1 MGKRSVAAR
10 VGHPDPDARGNT
22 LYNDE
27 HGEWRSVPGFLETV
41 LIVSSLGW
49 IRCKPRRD
57 RPMGSAFLP
66 MQHPEGYRHVI
77 NDDWSY
83 RVCHLVLWAFSGGPR
98 ERETADHIAKHGGD
112 FMKERGDDR
121 AENLRW
127 ATKSQQS
134 NNRTMLKPQA
144 RSMPVF
150 ARHESW
156 TAFCPPR
163 LFTSLRVASEVLG
176 VIQGNISNVLGT
188 QRNACTT
195 GGWAFEWAESD
206 ECQEDLV
213 TDADGV
219 EKWTSIGQRGCYK
232 VSTHGRCQTMR
243 GRSTNWGP
251 RRTPMPTRGRMYSTL
266 RVDGKLEYMHDLVWG
281 AFGNRPLVDDETVD
295 HVRST
300 EKWNNCLSNLRP
312 ATKSEQR
319 ANQVRAGG
327 VKRRFE

>member
-1 MGKRSVAAR
+1 
-10 VGHPDPDARGNT
+10 
-22 LYNDE
+22 
-27 HGEWRSVPGFLETV
+27 
-41 LIVSSLGW
+41 
-49 IRCKPRRD
+49 
-57 RPMGSAFLP
+57 
-66 MQHPEGYRHVI
+66 
-77 NDDWSY
+77 
-83 RVCHLVLWAFSGGPR
+83 
-98 ERETADHIAKHGGD
+98 
-112 FMKERGDDR
+112 MKERGDDR

-134 NNRTMLKPQA
+134 NNRTMLKHQV

-176 VIQGNISNVLGT
+176 VLQGNISNVLGT

-219 EKWTSIGQRGCYK
+219 ERWTSIGQHGCYK

-251 RRTPMPTRGRMYSTL
+251 RRTPMPTRGKMYSTL
-266 RVDGKLEYMHDLVWG
+266 RVDGKLEYIHDLVWG

-295 HVRST
+295 HVKST